1 MQCPNTIDVMKGIE
15 LIPAM
20 LSYGLKYVQLYIGPS
35 TVMKGGHMNKKRKM
49 KRKMKRIPTALT
61 RDITYV

>member
-1 MQCPNTIDVMKGIE
+1 MKGTD

-20 LSYGLKYVQLYIGPS
+20 LSYGLEYEQLYIGPS

-49 KRKMKRIPTALT
+49 EKKMKRKM
-61 RDITYV
+61 